1 MKLFLCV
8 ACLSLFFLLVFPS
21 FCLATVR
28 NVPDDYQTIQAAIDA
43 SQPGDTVRIGEGVYF
58 ETITI
63 SGKSGTKADPVVVE
77 GAPGER
83 VIIDGAYRPL
93 TLVNNSL
100 WKTEP
105 SIGPGVYSTYF
116 PFSSETED
124 WVYVSL
130 ADESLLWTYG
140 TMKHFKQFFAGQG
153 VFRDNE
159 NERLY
164 IKLDNNTNPNTV
176 SINASTATAV
186 LYLPNSSHWRFRN
199 LELKHGSRAVIFPRF
214 TLEDLIFEDIIVKT
228 ARYGF
233 LIWESYQGSV
243 SQVIIRD
250 SNFYLGWDDNWWWSD
265 VKLKYDDIDGKSVH
279 VTPMEGTGVRISGAK
294 NSEIYNCQIEGFFN
308 GISANG
314 ESTKV
319 HNNTIHNLLDDAI
332 ESDSYS
338 RTGGDLR
345 IYNNFIYDAYIGL
358 SLSPAPRGPVYVYR
372 NTIIADHFNKMYKAG
387 VKDHEEDYYE
397 YGSVFK
403 LGGELP
409 DRPTE
414 NIKFYHNTCY
424 AKGSVLKISS
434 FDDYAL
440 NLEWYNNIFYSVEL
454 PVIHNTGLV
463 SDGHFFDGNLYFR
476 ETEGALIKRWNSY
489 DTTYFYS
496 LDDAR
501 NSTLG
506 QRAGWEINGIEANP
520 LFVEI
525 PNEGSLPI
533 NFYIA
538 DNSPAINSGVD
549 IPLEKSWPDSID
561 IFDNQPDIG
570 AYEYAKV
577 ITPTQLVSSP
587 TSSAYQCKAC
597 DFDKLAKDKG
607 NANCDNELNISDF
620 AIWKREYLQYRQ
632 VNQFNN
638 NYNSDF
644 DCDQK
649 ISISDFA
656 IWKTNYLSGR

>member
-1 MKLFLCV
+1 MKRFLGV
-8 ACLSLFFLLVFPS
+8 ICLNLFFLLVFSS
-21 FCLATVR
+21 FCRAAVYT
-28 NVPDDYQTIQAAIDA
+28 VPDDYQTIQAAINA
-43 SQPGDTVRIGEGVYF
+43 SQPGDIVRIREGVYF

-63 SGKSGTKADPVVVE
+63 SGKSGTETQPITVE
-77 GAPGER
+77 GFSGET
-83 VIIDGAYRPL
+83 VIIDGAYQPL
-93 TLVNNSL
+93 TLANNDL
-100 WKTEP
+100 WEIET
-105 SIGPGVYSTYF
+105 SVGSGVYSTHF

-124 WVYVSL
+124 WIYVSL

-140 TMKHFKQFFAGQG
+140 TMKHFQQFFAGQG

-214 TLEDLIFEDIIVKT
+214 TLEDLIFENITIKT

-250 SNFYLGWDDNWWWSD
+250 SSFYLGWDDGWWWSD
-265 VKLKYDDIDGKSVH
+265 VKLKYDDINGKSVH
-279 VTPMEGTGVRISGAK
+279 ITPMEGTGVRISGAR

-314 ESTKV
+314 EFTKI
-319 HNNTIHNLLDDAI
+319 HNNTIHHLLDDAI

-338 RTGGDLR
+338 RTGSGLE
-345 IYNNFIYDAYIGL
+345 IYNNLIYDAYIGL
-358 SLSPAPRGPVYVYR
+358 SLSPAPHGPVYVYR

-387 VKDHEEDYYE
+387 VKEYEEDYYE

-409 DRPTE
+409 DTPTE

-424 AKGSVLKISS
+424 AKGSVVKISS

-440 NLEWYNNIFYSVEL
+440 NLEWYNNIFYSVGL
-454 PVIHNTGLV
+454 HVIHNTGLA
-463 SDGHFFDGNLYFR
+463 SDDHFFNGNLYFR

-496 LDDAR
+496 LNDAR
-501 NSTLG
+501 NSSLG
-506 QRAGWEINGIEANP
+506 QQAGWEINGIEANP

-525 PNEGSLPI
+525 PAEGSQPTS
-533 NFYIA
+533 FYIIS
-538 DNSPAINSGVD
+538 NSPAINAGVNT
-549 IPLEKSWPDSID
+549 PLEKGWPDSANIS
-561 IFDNQPDIG
+561 DNQPDMG
-570 AYEYAKV
+570 ACEY
-577 ITPTQLVSSP
+577 IDQLPTSIPTPSLTPTFIQLFSSWL
-587 TSSAYQCKAC
+587 TAEFDQNGDDKVNSL
-597 DFDKLAKDKG
+597 DFGQL
-607 NANCDNELNISDF
+607 L
-620 AIWKREYLQYRQ
+620 L
-632 VNQFNN
+632 
-638 NYNSDF
+638 
-644 DCDQK
+644 
-649 ISISDFA
+649 
-656 IWKTNYLSGR
+656 